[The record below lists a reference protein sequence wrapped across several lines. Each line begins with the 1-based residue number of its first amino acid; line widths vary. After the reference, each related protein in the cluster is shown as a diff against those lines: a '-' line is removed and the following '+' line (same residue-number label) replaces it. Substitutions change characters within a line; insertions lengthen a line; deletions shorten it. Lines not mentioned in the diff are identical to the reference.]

1 MIDFHTHI
9 LPGIDDGAK
18 DVSVSAAMLE
28 TEKEQGVNE
37 IVLTPHY
44 YGKFYSPTDFVRR
57 RAAAYEKL
65 LAVAAGEFFFTL
77 GAEIHF
83 SDTLSVNAECRK
95 LAIGDTRYALVELPF
110 GEKWSG
116 SLFTRLRYFMDETEL
131 TPVIA
136 HICRYPQLRKNP
148 EALLRLAEMGCL
160 LQVNASAFCD
170 KDSSGFAFAALK
182 HNLVHC
188 LGSDCHN
195 VTNRAPDL
203 KRAEE
208 AIAQAGYDDRLE
220 EIGRIMKC
228 VTEDRLVKC
237 AAATPVKKFFNRY
250 R

>member
-1 MIDFHTHI
+1 
-9 LPGIDDGAK
+9 
-18 DVSVSAAMLE
+18 
-28 TEKEQGVNE
+28 
-37 IVLTPHY
+37 
-44 YGKFYSPTDFVRR
+44 
-57 RAAAYEKL
+57 
-65 LAVAAGEFFFTL
+65 
-77 GAEIHF
+77 
-83 SDTLSVNAECRK
+83 
-95 LAIGDTRYALVELPF
+95 
-110 GEKWSG
+110 
-116 SLFTRLRYFMDETEL
+116 MDETEL

-188 LGSDCHN
+188 LGSELPQR
-195 VTNRAPDL
+195 NRSPPPDL

-208 AIAQAGYDDRLE
+208 AIAQAGYADRLE

>member
-1 MIDFHTHI
+1 
-9 LPGIDDGAK
+9 
-18 DVSVSAAMLE
+18 
-28 TEKEQGVNE
+28 
-37 IVLTPHY
+37 
-44 YGKFYSPTDFVRR
+44 
-57 RAAAYEKL
+57 
-65 LAVAAGEFFFTL
+65 
-77 GAEIHF
+77 
-83 SDTLSVNAECRK
+83 
-95 LAIGDTRYALVELPF
+95 
-110 GEKWSG
+110 
-116 SLFTRLRYFMDETEL
+116 MDETEL

-148 EALLRLAEMGCL
+148 ETLLRLAEMGCL

-195 VTNRAPDL
+195 VTDRAPDL

-208 AIAQAGYDDRLE
+208 AIAQAGYADRLE

-228 VTEDRLVKC
+228 VTEDRPVKC